1 MNRSKRKT
9 SVDPV
14 ASGEKS
20 RLAVLAALDKKAD
33 DLALLNVGE
42 LSSLADYFL
51 ICTGRSNRQVQAIAD
66 GVQEALKHAG
76 HPPLG
81 VEGHGEGK
89 WILIDAGDLIV
100 HVFHEPIRA
109 FYNLESLWHQAG
121 RVDLRSLEEEART
134 LAD

>member
-1 MNRSKRKT
+1 MNRSKRNP

-20 RLAVLAALDKKAD
+20 RLAVLAALEKKAD
-33 DLALLNVGE
+33 DLTLLNVGE
-42 LSSLADYFL
+42 ISSFADYFL

-66 GVQEALKHAG
+66 GILEALKHAG
-76 HPPLG
+76 HQPLG
-81 VEGHGEGK
+81 VEGHREGK
-89 WILIDAGDLIV
+89 WVLIDAGDLIV

-121 RVDLRSLEEEART
+121 RVDLRALEEEART
-134 LAD
+134 LVE

>member
-1 MNRSKRKT
+1 MSRSKRKT

-33 DLALLNVGE
+33 DLVLLNVGE
-42 LSSLADYFL
+42 VSSFADYFL

-66 GVQEALKHAG
+66 EITGALKSAG
-76 HPPLG
+76 HMLLG
-81 VEGHGEGK
+81 VEGHREGK
-89 WILIDAGDLIV
+89 WVLIDADDLIV
-100 HVFHEPIRA
+100 HVFHEPIRT

-134 LAD
+134 LAE